1 MFFKNFCKISQK
13 NIYVGVLFNKV
24 ADLKAYNFFIKQ
36 KIQYRCSSVK
46 FAKFLRAHYRT
57 PPVAVSVKILIR
69 QFFREVKRK
78 LIFANQS
85 KNLLSAG
92 APGTT

>member
-1 MFFKNFCKISQK
+1 MLESF
-13 NIYVGVLFNKV
+13 FNKV

-36 KIQYRCSSVK
+36 KIQYRCFSVK

-69 QFFREVKRK
+69 QFFREVKQK

-92 APGTT
+92 APGTTEVKRIN